1 MDPKSIVLPLNEL
14 AVKGGGFQ
22 VSPGVEH
29 QCYLVFYSGVQ
40 SSTYGSIRSAVASLL
55 LLPCEVNLKTG
66 IEPELPPLKG
76 AC

>member
-1 MDPKSIVLPLNEL
+1 
-14 AVKGGGFQ
+14 VK
-22 VSPGVEH
+22 P
-29 QCYLVFYSGVQ
+29 
-40 SSTYGSIRSAVASLL
+40 SSVGSIRSAVASLL